1 MKLTSTISF
10 PYPEINETLK
20 ANFEAISLE
29 DTVDSIDHFKIN
41 LNVIMRLRGSSNMK
55 FPMTIRTTGL
65 SAQKA
70 VLKYDIDLTSI
81 YITSILM
88 WLCLSFLYYLV
99 SPGWMAILF
108 GLPGAL
114 IVWFSMRSSVEKALR
129 IFEKRLSKLNS
140 SGILERR
147 IQ

>member
-1 MKLTSTISF
+1 M
-10 PYPEINETLK
+10 
-20 ANFEAISLE
+20 E
-29 DTVDSIDHFKIN
+29 DTVDSIDYFKIN

-70 VLKYDIDLTSI
+70 RLKYDIDLTSI
-81 YITSILM
+81 YITSVLM

-99 SPGWMAILF
+99 SPSWMAALF

-114 IVWFSMRSSVEKALR
+114 IVWFSMRASVEKALR
-129 IFEKRLSKLNS
+129 LFENRLSKLHTSPIKS
-140 SGILERR
+140 S
-147 IQ
+147 